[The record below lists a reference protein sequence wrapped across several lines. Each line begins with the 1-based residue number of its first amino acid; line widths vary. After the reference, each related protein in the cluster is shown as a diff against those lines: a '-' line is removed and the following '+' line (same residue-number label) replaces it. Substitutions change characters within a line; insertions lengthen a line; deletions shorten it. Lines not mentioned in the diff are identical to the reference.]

1 MRKTA
6 LQQFLYLVNFI
17 ICLFYSAFQCYFCT
31 DYLIGRVSRPPKSWR
46 LSICKSCTSDH
57 AKKQPPQQYHT
68 VLLTYMCVLVLY
80 LVHIKLI
87 PIRVRLHRVS
97 MLASMCVFCSALSIS
112 KQVLGAT
119 LTVVL
124 YSTHLHSISL
134 VLSCRQRCHL
144 MWPSLLFVC
153 FLFFIKKG

>member
-1 MRKTA
+1 
-6 LQQFLYLVNFI
+6 
-17 ICLFYSAFQCYFCT
+17 
-31 DYLIGRVSRPPKSWR
+31 
-46 LSICKSCTSDH
+46 
-57 AKKQPPQQYHT
+57 
-68 VLLTYMCVLVLY
+68 MCVLVLY

-124 YSTHLHSISL
+124 GVILNPLALNISSVIL
-134 VLSCRQRCHL
+134 QAALS
-144 MWPSLLFVC
+144 FDVA
-153 FLFFIKKG
+153 